1 MNQFQTFLFE
11 QDYRKLTEI
20 IARLQLDTSAKAVF
34 LFDRNGQQIA
44 LQGSTDG
51 IDITSFASLAAGNVA
66 ATEGLAKLVGE
77 KEFPSQFHEG
87 LHSNIYMSTLGKRAI
102 LVVIFNERSSVGL
115 VRLRVKRAM
124 IDLGQAFDE
133 MSRRTEIETE
143 DLEVAGQNSEFIE
156 ITDEDIENLFH

>member
-1 MNQFQTFLFE
+1 MSRFQTFLFE
-11 QDYRKLTEI
+11 QDHRKLTEI
-20 IARLQLDTSAKAVF
+20 IARLQLDTSASAIF

-44 LQGSTDG
+44 TMGAVDS
-51 IDITSFASLAAGNVA
+51 IDVTSFASLAAGNVA

-87 LHSNIYMSTLGKRAI
+87 THSNIYISTLGVKAI

-124 IDLGQAFDE
+124 IDLSQAFDE
-133 MSRRTEIETE
+133 MSRRSEMQLDELDE
-143 DLEVAGQNSEFIE
+143 SGQPAEFIE